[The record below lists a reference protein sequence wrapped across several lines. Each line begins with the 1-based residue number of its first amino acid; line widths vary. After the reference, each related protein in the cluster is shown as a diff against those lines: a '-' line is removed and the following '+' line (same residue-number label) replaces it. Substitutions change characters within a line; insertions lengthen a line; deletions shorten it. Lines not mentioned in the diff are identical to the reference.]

1 MAILTRT
8 HRQRIGFLGV
18 IGALLITAPLAACA
32 SAAAPD
38 GTTSRPDASDS
49 DSSTA
54 QTDSDLAVIGTWSSE
69 EPGNPH
75 LTFETNG
82 DVRGTDGCNRI
93 SSTFTVEGDRV
104 TIAPYTATM
113 IGCPGIDD
121 WLRAVSEV
129 AIDGNTMQVFNKRG
143 VEIGTL
149 SRDD

>member
-18 IGALLITAPLAACA
+18 IGALLITAPLVACTS
-32 SAAAPD
+32 SAEPNTNSPA
-38 GTTSRPDASDS
+38 PDASDS

-54 QTDSDLAVIGTWSSE
+54 QPEDGLAVIGTWSSE

-75 LTFETNG
+75 LTFESNG
-82 DVRGTDGCNRI
+82 DVRGSDGCNRI
-93 SSTFTVEGDRV
+93 SSTFTAEGDRV
-104 TIAPYTATM
+104 SIAPYTATL

-129 AIDGNTMQVFNKRG
+129 AVDGDTMQVFNKRG
-143 VEIGTL
+143 AEIGTL
-149 SRDD
+149 SRND